1 MKMKI
6 IRDLLIVIGIYWLSM
21 WVVVPMT
28 VIYFKITADITYSG
42 NLGTLLLG
50 VISSIPT
57 ALVAL
62 GAGILSAYVL
72 ESGSRKYCLAVL
84 ALLYA
89 VLGFLGHHWVQEP
102 RIIDR
107 LFQVVQSV
115 IPAIVCF
122 LSGTIVMGR
131 QGGRS

>member
-6 IRDLLIVIGIYWLSM
+6 IRDLLIVLGIYWLSI
-21 WVVVPMT
+21 WVVVPIT
-28 VIYFKITADITYSG
+28 VIYFKITTGITYSG
-42 NLGTLLLG
+42 NFGTLLMG

-62 GAGILSAYVL
+62 GAGILAAYML

-89 VLGFLGHHWVQEP
+89 VFGFLGHHWVQEP

-107 LFQVVQSV
+107 IFQVVQSV

-122 LSGTIVMGR
+122 LGGSIVIRR
-131 QGGRS
+131 QGSRS